1 MKDSRELFL
10 FFLILINIAGTVAI
24 DLVLYDENFNCLD
37 KDDKFIILLINIGPM
52 FFCLILIVVFFFIWL
67 LWMFRLFISFMF

>member
-1 MKDSRELFL
+1 MKDIRELFL

-52 FFCLILIVVFFFIWL
+52 FFCLILIVVFFY
-67 LWMFRLFISFMF
+67 MVVMDV

>member
-1 MKDSRELFL
+1 MKDIRELFL

-67 LWMFRLFISFMF
+67 LWMFRLFRSFMF